1 MREVFV
7 NNIDQIIKTYQAK
20 MPDASV
26 AQRDISLLIAAAL
39 ERSLS
44 WVKAFSDQALSQQQ
58 VVSICEFLDRRIKGE
73 PVAYILG
80 EWEFYSLPFK
90 VTPDT
95 LIPRPETE
103 QLVERVLAIMTEID
117 QPSVLDL
124 GCGSGAIAV
133 SIKQQRPDARVSAV
147 EYSEAALLVA
157 KSNAKRN
164 NTDINFLQGSWYEP
178 INEGERF
185 SVIVSNPP
193 YVAHDDPHLSQGDLL
208 FEPQM
213 ALTAGE
219 DEFSDI
225 STICH
230 HAPSYL
236 THQGVLLIEHG
247 YNQKHQV
254 QQSFSENGLVRV
266 QTHQDY
272 SGVDRFT
279 EGWMA

>member
-1 MREVFV
+1 MCEAFV
-7 NNIDQIIKTYQAK
+7 NNVDQIITTYLPK

-58 VVSICEFLDRRIKGE
+58 VISICEHLERRIKGE

-103 QLVERVLAIMTEID
+103 LLVERVLAIIADLD

-133 SIKQQRPDARVSAV
+133 AIKQQRPDALVSAV

-157 KSNAKRN
+157 KSNAERN
-164 NTDINFLQGSWYEP
+164 KTDINFLQGSWFEP
-178 INEGERF
+178 VNTGERF
-185 SVIVSNPP
+185 DVIVSNPP
-193 YVAHDDPHLSQGDLL
+193 YVAQDDPHLSQGDLL
-208 FEPQM
+208 FEPRT
-213 ALTAGE
+213 ALTAGG

-225 STICH
+225 SIICH
-230 HAPSYL
+230 QAPSFL
-236 THQGVLLIEHG
+236 SPHGVLLIEHG
-247 YNQKHQV
+247 YNQKRKV
-254 QQSFSENGLVRV
+254 QQLFAENGLLRV
-266 QTHQDY
+266 ITHQDY
-272 SGVDRFT
+272 SRVDRFT
-279 EGWMA
+279 EGWLV